1 MTRFPHDR
9 FDDVTDG
16 PRVGAHRGVHRRG
29 RGWIAFAWAALATGV
44 LVGIGVLVL
53 ALLNGS
59 YSFTGGGSSASPS
72 SSASSSASAT
82 SSASPSAGGS
92 GPDAGAGAGA
102 GAAAGAG
109 DASSPAAAAPTD
121 QGATTVV
128 VLNGTTT
135 SGLAANASTKLTTAG
150 WTVTSTG
157 DAGTTGTTATIVY
170 YQQASQAA
178 IAQGIATSLGVTAV
192 QQSAAFPN
200 ADVSVVLGADY
211 LG

>member
-16 PRVGAHRGVHRRG
+16 PRVGAHRGMHRRG

-59 YSFTGGGSSASPS
+59 YSFSGSDDASA
-72 SSASSSASAT
+72 SASAT
-82 SSASPSAGGS
+82 SSASSSASPSS
-92 GPDAGAGAGA
+92 TPSSS
-102 GAAAGAG
+102 
-109 DASSPAAAAPTD
+109 ASSAATAAQPSE
-121 QGATTVV
+121 QGSTTLV
-128 VLNGTTT
+128 VLNGTSTA
-135 SGLAANASTKLTTAG
+135 GLAAKGTSALTTAG
-150 WTVTSTG
+150 WTVTSSG
-157 DAGTTGTTATIVY
+157 NAGTTGTTSTIVY
-170 YQQASQAA
+170 YQQESQAA
-178 IAQGIATSLGVTAV
+178 VARGVAAALGVTAV

-211 LG
+211 TG

>member
-59 YSFTGGGSSASPS
+59 YSFTEGGSSSSPS
-72 SSASSSASAT
+72 SSASSPAT
-82 SSASPSAGGS
+82 PSASPSAGGS
-92 GPDAGAGAGA
+92 GGSDGSGADGGAGS
-102 GAAAGAG
+102 G

-121 QGATTVV
+121 QGATTLV

-135 SGLAANASTKLTTAG
+135 TGLAANASTKLTTAG

-157 DAGTTGTTATIVY
+157 DAGTTGSTATIVY

-178 IAQGIATSLGVTAV
+178 LAQGIATSLGVTAV

-200 ADVSVVLGADY
+200 ADISVVLGADY
-211 LG
+211 AG

>member
-59 YSFTGGGSSASPS
+59 YAFPGGGSSSSPS
-72 SSASSSASAT
+72 ASASSSASA
-82 SSASPSAGGS
+82 SASPSAGGS
-92 GPDAGAGAGA
+92 GGSGGSGADGGAGS
-102 GAAAGAG
+102 G

-121 QGATTVV
+121 QGATTLV

-135 SGLAANASTKLTTAG
+135 TGLAANASRKLTTAG

-157 DAGTTGTTATIVY
+157 DAGTTGSTATIVY

-178 IAQGIATSLGVTAV
+178 LAQGIATSLGVTAV

-200 ADVSVVLGADY
+200 ADISVVLGADY
-211 LG
+211 AG

>member
-1 MTRFPHDR
+1 MTTRFPADR
-9 FDDVTDG
+9 FDEVTDG
-16 PRVGAHRGVHRRG
+16 PRVGAHRGAQRRG

-59 YSFTGGGSSASPS
+59 YSFSGSDSSPA
-72 SSASSSASAT
+72 ASSSAT
-82 SSASPSAGGS
+82 STPSASPSATAEPS
-92 GPDAGAGAGA
+92 Q
-102 GAAAGAG
+102 
-109 DASSPAAAAPTD
+109 SAAAPQAATPGE
-121 QGATTVV
+121 QGNTTVV

-135 SGLAANASTKLTTAG
+135 AGLAAKASASLTAAG
-150 WTVTSTG
+150 WGVASTG
-157 DAGTTGTTATIVY
+157 DAGTTGTTSTIVY

-178 IAQGIATSLGVTAV
+178 VAQGIAKQLGVTAV

-211 LG
+211 TG

>member
-59 YSFTGGGSSASPS
+59 YAFPGGGSSSSPS
-72 SSASSSASAT
+72 ASASSSASA
-82 SSASPSAGGS
+82 SASPSAGGS
-92 GPDAGAGAGA
+92 GGSGGSGGDGGAGS
-102 GAAAGAG
+102 G

-121 QGATTVV
+121 QGATTLV

-135 SGLAANASTKLTTAG
+135 TGLAANASTKLTTAG

-157 DAGTTGTTATIVY
+157 DAGTTGSTATIVY

-178 IAQGIATSLGVTAV
+178 LAQGIATSLGVTAV

-200 ADVSVVLGADY
+200 ADISVVLGADY
-211 LG
+211 AG